1 MKQKLSKTE
10 VQEKIRDFFSHI
22 KHKSPKDVKK
32 IKRLAMKYNIKLGDK
47 RKLFCKKCLS
57 PYVRSSITLKK
68 GYLTI
73 KCEHCNH
80 KNRWKMDREIELDI
94 EHQES
99 GCC

>member
-1 MKQKLSKTE
+1 MKKEFSKSE
-10 VQEKIRDFFSHI
+10 AKDKISNFFS
-22 KHKSPKDVKK
+22 KPSFSKEEVKK

-47 RKLFCKKCLS
+47 RKLFCKKCFS
-57 PYVRSSITLKK
+57 PYVRSSIILKK